1 MMEPNVYYRT
11 PAVLVNQS
19 WIKKFFKYIY
29 ASLKK
34 IFKKKKNNGKS
45 ICQKPQEKSPTSK
58 EIQKTIYKK
67 AIGGQRSYDEAYRSF
82 KSPTSWDEWASEKTH
97 STTFS
102 I

>member
-34 IFKKKKNNGKS
+34 IFKKKKKQWEKYLS
-45 ICQKPQEKSPTSK
+45 KATREKSHKQGNSK
-58 EIQKTIYKK
+58 DYL
-67 AIGGQRSYDEAYRSF
+67 
-82 KSPTSWDEWASEKTH
+82 
-97 STTFS
+97 
-102 I
+102 